1 MSMGEFIPKSID
13 DEINAYDEELADT
26 ADFNEITKIINTQK
40 NFKRCREFIIK
51 HDTYSNE
58 QKIRFFEMLDLI
70 YKRKNTEV
78 RTSNYDG
85 KPYSMTFFN
94 DFLDFLKNNYLTQNE
109 MKFIISIYA
118 ILSESNTYGNVLLSV
133 TNQTLSQKSGIDLTN
148 ISKTIKSLVAK
159 GLIKKQESSI
169 YLNYEYFF
177 RGSKIEYDRFKS
189 KFDILDGI

>member
-1 MSMGEFIPKSID
+1 MSEFITKSID
-13 DEINAYDEELADT
+13 EEINAYDEELADT

-94 DFLDFLKNNYLTQNE
+94 DFLAFLNNNYLTQNE

-133 TNQTLSQKSGIDLTN
+133 TNQTLSKKSGIDLTN

-177 RGSKIEYDRFKS
+177 RGSKIEYDRFKN
-189 KFDILDGI
+189 KFDNLESQ

>member
-1 MSMGEFIPKSID
+1 MGEFIPKSID
-13 DEINAYDEELADT
+13 DEITAYDEELADT

-58 QKIRFFEMLDLI
+58 QKIRFFEILDLI

-78 RTSNYDG
+78 RTSSYDG

-94 DFLDFLKNNYLTQNE
+94 DFLDFLNNNYLTQNE

-189 KFDILDGI
+189 KFDTLDSI

>member
-1 MSMGEFIPKSID
+1 MGEFIPKSID
-13 DEINAYDEELADT
+13 DEITAYDEELADT

-78 RTSNYDG
+78 RTSSYDG

-94 DFLDFLKNNYLTQNE
+94 DFLDFLNNNYLTQNE

-189 KFDILDGI
+189 KFDTLDSI

>member
-13 DEINAYDEELADT
+13 DEITAYDEELADT

-94 DFLDFLKNNYLTQNE
+94 DFLDFLNNNYLTQNE

-189 KFDILDGI
+189 KFDTLDSI

>member
-1 MSMGEFIPKSID
+1 MGEFIPKSID